1 MWNKYL
7 VAVLFVLI
15 SISCIAKSCIAK
27 DLGVVGTIFSI
38 KEQSLLEVIIGKLRA
53 LEASDAL
60 KDHQKV
66 LQERVKKSIEHPKGV
81 EGIKTTVLYTSKD
94 YDPSILIDE
103 TIKDHR
109 GNLIALKGTKINP
122 LDYHT
127 FGKSLILINGDDE
140 SQVIWAL
147 SQVGKIVLTQGAPLH
162 LNKTHERK
170 FYFDQG
176 AVLANKFQ
184 ITSVPARISQNG
196 KKLLVE
202 EIPMEGLSSLS
213 QRRTYEA
220 NGEFKNG

>member
-1 MWNKYL
+1 MWNKCP

-15 SISCIAKSCIAK
+15 SMSCIAK
-27 DLGVVGTIFSI
+27 DLGVVGTTFSI
-38 KEQSLLEVIIGKLRA
+38 KEQSLLEVIIGMLRA
-53 LEASDAL
+53 LEAIDAL

-66 LQERVKKSIEHPKGV
+66 IQERVRKSIERPKGG
-81 EGIKTTVLYTSKD
+81 EGIRTTVLYTSKD

-109 GNLIALKGTKINP
+109 GNIIALKGTKINP

-127 FGKSLILINGDDE
+127 FGKPLILIDGDDA

-162 LNKTHERK
+162 LSKTHERK

-176 AVLANKFQ
+176 AVLAKKFH
-184 ITSVPARISQNG
+184 IVSVPARISQNG

-202 EIPMEGLSSLS
+202 EIPMEGLSSLF
-213 QRRTYEA
+213 QRKTYEA
-220 NGEFKNG
+220 KGEFNNG